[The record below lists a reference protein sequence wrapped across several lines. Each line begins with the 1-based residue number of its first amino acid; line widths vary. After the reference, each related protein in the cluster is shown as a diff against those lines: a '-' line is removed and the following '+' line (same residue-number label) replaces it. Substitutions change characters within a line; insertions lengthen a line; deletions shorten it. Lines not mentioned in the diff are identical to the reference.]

1 VRHGVNNIASRG
13 PRCKLATGWYVSGTD
28 RQRIGLMR
36 MKEFAY
42 TFGIEEEYFL
52 ASSGSRNLATRV
64 PRKLLADA
72 RAKVGDSV
80 TAELLQSQIE
90 IASPI
95 LHDCTEALETMT
107 ALRRGLAEVV
117 GSKGLRL
124 IASSTHPLGAW
135 REQMVTEKPR
145 YDELMSD
152 FRIIGQRNLVCGM
165 HVHVGIPPEVDRVAL
180 MNRAMPW
187 LPMFLALSTSSPFWN
202 RKITGLLS
210 YRQAV
215 YDEWPRSGIPDFFAD
230 QQDYDA
236 FIALLQKAGAIR
248 DASYV
253 WWAIR
258 PALRYP
264 TLELRIADVC
274 TRVADGVALAALFRC
289 LIAALIRHPEAGS
302 QRTTHTRRIIDENR
316 WRAKRDGT
324 AAKFVDAAS
333 GAAVPLAEWLQQL
346 LAFVAEDAD
355 RLGCTASLQQLVQIV
370 DGGTSAHAQLR
381 IYNER
386 RANGTSNQLAL
397 QAVVDWLAATTACA
411 EALP

>member
-1 VRHGVNNIASRG
+1 
-13 PRCKLATGWYVSGTD
+13 
-28 RQRIGLMR
+28 
-36 MKEFAY
+36 MKGFAY

-52 ASSGSRNLATRV
+52 ASPGSGNLASRV

-72 RAKVGDSV
+72 KSKLGESV

-95 LHDCTEALETMT
+95 LHDCAQAHASMT
-107 ALRRGLAEVV
+107 GLRRGLSELVA
-117 GSKGLRL
+117 SNGLRL
-124 IASSTHPLGAW
+124 VASSTHPLGAW
-135 REQMVTEKPR
+135 REQHVTEKPR

-165 HVHVGIPPEVDRVAL
+165 HVHVAVPPDVDRVAL

-187 LPMFLALSTSSPFWN
+187 LPLFLALSTSSPFWN
-202 RKITGLLS
+202 RHITGLLS

-236 FIALLQKAGAIR
+236 FTALLQGAGAVR
-248 DASYV
+248 DASYL

-264 TLELRIADVC
+264 TLEIRIADVC
-274 TRVADGVALAALFRC
+274 TRVEDGLALATLFRC
-289 LIAALIRHPEAGS
+289 LIAALIRHPDTGCT
-302 QRTTHTRRIIDENR
+302 RTSHTRRIVDENR
-316 WRAKRDGT
+316 WRAKRDGIAARFIDEPSAT
-324 AAKFVDAAS
+324 AI
-333 GAAVPLAEWLQQL
+333 PLPELLQRL
-346 LAFVAEDAD
+346 LAFIGEDAD
-355 RLGCTASLQQLVQIV
+355 LLGCTATLARLGQIV
-370 DGGTSAHAQLR
+370 EGGTSAHAQLR

-386 RANGTSNQLAL
+386 RAAGTSNQLAL
-397 QAVVDWLAATTACA
+397 RAVVDWLATTTACGS
-411 EALP
+411 EVS